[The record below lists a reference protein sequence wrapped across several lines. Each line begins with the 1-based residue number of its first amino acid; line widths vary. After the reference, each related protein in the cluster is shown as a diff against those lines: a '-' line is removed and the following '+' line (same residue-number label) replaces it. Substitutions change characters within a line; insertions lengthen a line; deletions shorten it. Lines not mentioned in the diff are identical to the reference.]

1 MESKN
6 HSTELGVAI
15 SKFLDYCDNY
25 RNLSSYTL
33 RNYKSDLDDFLKYL
47 ISESKTKI
55 DDMDRSVIRRYINLL
70 NNLDYKRSSINRKLS
85 VVRVFFK
92 YISNNEDYG
101 SRDLVFTAKSKIERS
116 LPKVLSSNNI
126 KDLLNSI
133 DISDFYGI
141 RNKTIIDI
149 MYATGIRVSELASIN
164 IDDIV
169 NSEQI
174 KVLGKGS
181 KFRVVYINEK
191 SRINLQDYLKQRMK
205 KNVNS
210 NSLFINKY
218 GKRLSVRSIQKIIK
232 KYGFI
237 AGLDTSIHP
246 HMLRHTFATQ
256 MLSNG
261 ADLRTVQTLLGH
273 SRIATT
279 QIYTHVANKDMEES
293 YFNSHPR
300 IETR

>member
-1 MESKN
+1 MESEN
-6 HSTELGVAI
+6 HSTELRVAV
-15 SKFLDYCDNY
+15 SKFLEYCDNY
-25 RNLSSYTL
+25 RNLSQYTL
-33 RNYKSDLDDFLKYL
+33 RNYKSDLDDFLNYL

-55 DDMDRSVIRRYINLL
+55 NDMDRSVVRKYINLL

-92 YISNNEDYG
+92 YISTSTDFG
-101 SRDLVFTAKSKIERS
+101 SRDLVFTAKSKIERG

-141 RNKTIIDI
+141 RNKSIIDI
-149 MYATGIRVSELASIN
+149 MYVTGMRVSEISSIN
-164 IDDIV
+164 TDDIV

-181 KFRVVYINEK
+181 KFRVVYINNNSK
-191 SRINLQDYLKQRMK
+191 INLQNYMKERMK
-205 KNVNS
+205 KNINS
-210 NSLFINKY
+210 NSLFVNKY

-232 KYGFI
+232 KYGLI

-246 HMLRHTFATQ
+246 HMVRHTFATE

-279 QIYTHVANKDMEES
+279 QIYTHVANKDMEDS

-300 IETR
+300 AERR

>member
-1 MESKN
+1 
-6 HSTELGVAI
+6 
-15 SKFLDYCDNY
+15 
-25 RNLSSYTL
+25 
-33 RNYKSDLDDFLKYL
+33 
-47 ISESKTKI
+47 
-55 DDMDRSVIRRYINLL
+55 
-70 NNLDYKRSSINRKLS
+70 
-85 VVRVFFK
+85 
-92 YISNNEDYG
+92 
-101 SRDLVFTAKSKIERS
+101 
-116 LPKVLSSNNI
+116 
-126 KDLLNSI
+126 
-133 DISDFYGI
+133 
-141 RNKTIIDI
+141 

-191 SRINLQDYLKQRMK
+191 SRINLQDYLKERMK
-205 KNVNS
+205 KSVNS

-300 IETR
+300 VETR